1 MTAHESSEE
10 KTWCNTSYKWKSYKL
25 SNKEI
30 KKLDK
35 EKKSVLTRGLGEILG
50 QSIPLLE
57 LPFLDRPATPLESS
71 LSL

>member
-35 EKKSVLTRGLGEILG
+35 EKKSALTRGLGEILG
-50 QSIPLLE
+50 QSIPLL
-57 LPFLDRPATPLESS
+57 DRPAAPLEASPS
-71 LSL
+71 LSLEML